1 MRDSLIA
8 WLVRALLWLLG
19 HLPLAAALAL
29 ARAAFAFLD
38 RLVPRYRRIAGR
50 NLERALPELE
60 PDGRERVIDG
70 VFTSLARML
79 AMFAR
84 FPQLNRTNIHQYIG
98 YEGFEHFQEALQQG
112 RGVLFYTAHLGAWEL
127 SAFAHALLAEP
138 MHVMVRPLDNAA
150 LDRLATRYRTL
161 SGNRLH
167 DKKASARA
175 MIQALRANQAVGI
188 LADQNAMPNEGAF
201 VPFFQHLACAH
212 TGVARIAAHT
222 GAAVIPGFALWSD
235 KEQRYVLR
243 FYPPVPMSGDAVED
257 TRRLHAVLESVIRE
271 YPDQWLWIHRRWK
284 TRPVGDPSFY

>member
-1 MRDSLIA
+1 MH
-8 WLVRALLWLLG
+8 ALLWLLAL
-19 HLPLAAALAL
+19 LPHKAALAL
-29 ARAAFAFLD
+29 SRTAFRLLD
-38 RLVPRYRRIAGR
+38 RLVPRYRRIARR
-50 NLERALPELE
+50 NLERALPELA
-60 PDGRERVIDG
+60 PDRREGIIDG
-70 VFTSLARML
+70 VFASLARML

-84 FPQLNRTNIHQYIG
+84 FPRLNRTNIHQYIR
-98 YEGFEHFQEALQQG
+98 YEGFEHFQDGRKQG

-161 SGNRLH
+161 SGNQLH

-175 MIQALRANQAVGI
+175 MMQALRANQAIGI
-188 LADQNAMPNEGAF
+188 LADQNAMPSEGAF
-201 VPFFQHLACAH
+201 VPFFGHLACAH

-235 KEQRYVLR
+235 AEERYVLR
-243 FYPPVPMSGDAVED
+243 FYPPVAMSGDAVED
-257 TRRLHAVLESVIRE
+257 TRRLHAVLESVIRQ

-284 TRPVGDPSFY
+284 TRPPGEPGFY